1 MDSQDVT
8 DSYGGMRFAE
18 LLLFK
23 TRLPERERERAYR
36 LMRTKWFGDDYVQT
50 VHGYA
55 NLAVPADGEMTV
67 AHDPVAVSGTLEIGG
82 TLAVPEGLSAATV
95 EVTAAGAEI
104 AAPMTLTGVAELSF
118 TQDGNGF
125 NTLKVTSLVLSD
137 AGVVRLSV
145 TDSKALRHRKVKLV
159 DCAAVTGSLDHWRA
173 SVAGWIH
180 GAALSMEPDGIY
192 AELLDPA
199 TILMVR

>member
-1 MDSQDVT
+1 
-8 DSYGGMRFAE
+8 
-18 LLLFK
+18 
-23 TRLPERERERAYR
+23 
-36 LMRTKWFGDDYVQT
+36 
-50 VHGYA
+50 
-55 NLAVPADGEMTV
+55 MTV
-67 AHDPVAVSGTLEIGG
+67 AHDPVAVSGALEIGG
-82 TLAVPEGLSAATV
+82 TLAVPEGLSAAAV

-145 TDSKALRHRKVKLV
+145 TDPKALRHRKVKLV
-159 DCAAVTGSLDHWRA
+159 DCTAVTGSLDHWRA
-173 SVAGWIH
+173 SVTGWIH